1 MTARCSCLRLLA
13 AALAAAAVFA
23 AAEAAG
29 PVFWRVSTQAEFLAG
44 EVENLSVDPAGRLL
58 LGPRT
63 DLVHEAADPFAWAL
77 APAGGSLWLGTGGSG
92 RVVRVEA
99 DGRAAIVFEA
109 AASAVQA
116 LVDGGAGRLYAATSP
131 NGRVVA
137 LAPDGAAS
145 DLFTPSEPYI
155 WSLAVDAGGA
165 LLVGTGNPGRIYRVT
180 PAGEASLLYDTR
192 AAHVLALA
200 VDAEGRI
207 LAGTGSPGRV
217 LRIDPQ
223 GKAFVLLAADQDEI
237 TALRVASDGAVYAAA
252 AAGSRPAAP
261 PAAPPPTGR
270 EPVPTVSVTTE
281 VTAVVTTA
289 GAAPVTAAAE
299 TTPAVGAAAG
309 AVYRIAPDGVWD
321 VVWRSSEDTPYD
333 LAVDGPDGVLIGTG
347 GRGKVFRVSGSP
359 PRTVLLT
366 RAPAQQVTSFA
377 AGSDGDLY
385 YATANPARLY
395 RLSARLA
402 DEGLYLSDVRDAGTV
417 ATWGAIRWRARTP
430 GQSSVRLFTRSGNT
444 PTPGETWSD
453 WSDAYTGRDGT
464 PIASPKARY
473 LQWRAALRR
482 GDAPSP
488 RADASPRGAGVSLG
502 GAPSERA
509 NTPSGSADAPALLS
523 VTAAYLPRNLRPEVT
538 AVTVHPPGEA
548 FQETFG
554 SDPPLAGFDRGARD
568 GEGQGAAAPG
578 SAQSPTLGRKVF
590 RKGLRTFTWTARD
603 GNQDRLRFD
612 LVYRAEDADD
622 WQMLAE
628 GLAGT
633 IFTWDTSSVPDGT
646 YEVRIDAT
654 DALSNPPG
662 AALEG
667 SLASMPFDIDNAPP
681 EIVFG
686 PVRPEGGAAVVTF
699 TVTDTHSP
707 IRRVEY
713 AAGPGRWQ
721 IVHPVDG
728 VPDSREER
736 FEVAVPSEQARGLIV
751 RAADGMGNAMTVV
764 VP

>member
-1 MTARCSCLRLLA
+1 MTARSACRRLLA
-13 AALAAAAVFA
+13 AALAAVAVFA
-23 AAEAAG
+23 GAEAAG

-44 EVENLSVDPAGRLL
+44 EVENVSVDPAGRLL

-77 APAGGSLWLGTGGSG
+77 APIGGALWLGTGGSG

-99 DGRAAIVFEA
+99 DGRAATVFEG

-116 LVDGGAGRLYAATSP
+116 LVAGPAESVYAATSP
-131 NGRVVA
+131 NGRVVV

-145 DLFTPSEPYI
+145 DLFTPSEPYV
-155 WSLAVDAGGA
+155 WALAVDAGGA

-192 AAHVLALA
+192 ATHVLALA

-252 AAGSRPAAP
+252 AAGNRPAVP
-261 PAAPPPTGR
+261 PAAPPPAGR

-289 GAAPVTAAAE
+289 GAAPVTAAPE
-299 TTPAVGAAAG
+299 TTPAAGAAAG

-333 LAVDGPDGVLIGTG
+333 LAVDGPDGILIGTG

-359 PRTVLLT
+359 PRTVLVT

-377 AGSDGDLY
+377 AGPDGDVY

-395 RLSARLA
+395 RLSAELA
-402 DEGLYLSDVRDAGTV
+402 EEGRYLSDVRDAGTV

-430 GQSSVRLFTRSGNT
+430 GQSSVRLYTRSGNT

-453 WSDAYTGRDGT
+453 WSEAYTDRDGA

-482 GDAPSP
+482 
-488 RADASPRGAGVSLG
+488 ADA
-502 GAPSERA
+502 
-509 NTPSGSADAPALLS
+509 PSGSADAPQPGANAPALLS
-523 VTAAYLPRNLRPEVT
+523 VTTAYLPRNLRPEVT

-568 GEGQGAAAPG
+568 GEGQGGAAAG
-578 SAQSPTLGRKVF
+578 SAQSPTLGRRVF
-590 RKGLRTFTWTARD
+590 RKGLQTFTWTVRD

-612 LVYRAEDADD
+612 LGYRPEDAPD
-622 WQMLAE
+622 WRVLARD
-628 GLAGT
+628 LAGT
-633 IFTWDTSSVPDGT
+633 IFTWDTTSVPDGT
-646 YEVRIDAT
+646 YEVRVEAT

-662 AALEG
+662 GALTG
-667 SLASMPFDIDNAPP
+667 VLVSMPFDIDNTPP
-681 EIVFG
+681 EIVL
-686 PVRPEGGAAVVTF
+686 GASREEEPGATVVSF
-699 TVTDTHSP
+699 TVRDTHSP
-707 IRRVEY
+707 VRRVEY
-713 AAGPGRWQ
+713 GAGPGRWQ
-721 IVHPVDG
+721 VVHPVDG
-728 VPDSREER
+728 VPDSQQER
-736 FEVAVPSEQARGLIV
+736 FEVTVPSEQAPGLIV
-751 RAADGMGNAMTVV
+751 RATDGMGNATTVV
-764 VP
+764 AP

>member
-1 MTARCSCLRLLA
+1 MTARSACCRLLA
-13 AALAAAAVFA
+13 AAVAAAAVLA
-23 AAEAAG
+23 GAEAAG

-44 EVENLSVDPAGRLL
+44 EVENLSVDPAGRLV

-77 APAGGSLWLGTGGSG
+77 APVGGALWLGTGGRG

-99 DGRAAIVFEA
+99 DGRAATAFEA

-116 LVDGGAGRLYAATSP
+116 LAAGDAGRLYAATSP

-137 LAPDGAAS
+137 LAPDGTAT

-155 WSLAVDAGGA
+155 WALAVEAGGA

-180 PAGEASLLYDTR
+180 PDGEASLLYDTR
-192 AAHVLALA
+192 ATHVLALA
-200 VDAEGRI
+200 VDAQGRI

-223 GKAFVLLAADQDEI
+223 GKAFVLLAAEQDEV
-237 TALRVASDGAVYAAA
+237 TALRVAGDGAVYVAA
-252 AAGSRPAAP
+252 AAGNRPAAP

-289 GAAPVTAAAE
+289 GTAPVTASAE
-299 TTPAVGAAAG
+299 TTPAGGAAVG

-333 LAVDGPDGVLIGTG
+333 LAVDGPDAVLIGTG

-377 AGSDGDLY
+377 AGPDGDLY

-395 RLSARLA
+395 RLSAEPA
-402 DEGLYLSDVRDAGTV
+402 DEGRYLSDVRDAGTV

-430 GQSSVRLFTRSGNT
+430 GQSSVRLYTRSGNT

-453 WSDAYTGRDGT
+453 WSEAYTDRDGT
-464 PIASPKARY
+464 QVASPKARY

-482 GDAPSP
+482 GDAPQ
-488 RADASPRGAGVSLG
+488 RADAPLRRAD
-502 GAPSERA
+502 APLRR
-509 NTPSGSADAPALLS
+509 ADAPALLS
-523 VTAAYLPRNLRPEVT
+523 VTTAYLPRNLRPEVT

-554 SDPPLAGFDRGARD
+554 SDPPLAGLDRGARD
-568 GEGQGAAAPG
+568 GEGRGGAAPA
-578 SAQSPTLGRKVF
+578 AQSPTLGRKVF
-590 RKGLRTFTWTARD
+590 RKGLQTFTWTARD

-612 LVYRAEDADD
+612 LGYRPEDAPD
-622 WQMLAE
+622 WRVLAQD
-628 GLAGT
+628 LAGT
-633 IFTWDTSSVPDGT
+633 IFTWDTTAVPDGT
-646 YEVRIDAT
+646 YEVRVEAT

-662 AALEG
+662 GALTG
-667 SLASMPFDIDNAPP
+667 LLASMPFDIDNTPP
-681 EIVFG
+681 EIAIDAA
-686 PVRPEGGAAVVTF
+686 REEESGATLVTF
-699 TVTDTHSP
+699 TVRDTHSP
-707 IRRVEY
+707 VRRVEY
-713 AAGPGRWQ
+713 AASPGRWQ
-721 IVHPVDG
+721 VVHPVDG

-736 FEVAVPSEQARGLIV
+736 FEVTVPVEQARGLIV
-751 RAADGMGNAMTVV
+751 RAADGMGNATTVV
-764 VP
+764 AP

>member
-1 MTARCSCLRLLA
+1 MTARRPCLRLLA
-13 AALAAAAVFA
+13 AALAAAAVLA
-23 AAEAAG
+23 GAEAAG

-99 DGRAAIVFEA
+99 DGRAATVFEA

-116 LVDGGAGRLYAATSP
+116 LVDGGEGRLYAATSP

-155 WSLAVDAGGA
+155 WALAVDAGGA

-192 AAHVLALA
+192 ATHVLALA

-237 TALRVASDGAVYAAA
+237 TALRVAGDGAVYAAA
-252 AAGSRPAAP
+252 AAGNRPAAP
-261 PAAPPPTGR
+261 PAAPPPAGR

-281 VTAVVTTA
+281 VTAVVTTT
-289 GAAPVTAAAE
+289 GTAPVTAAAE
-299 TTPAVGAAAG
+299 ATPASGAAAG

-321 VVWRSSEDTPYD
+321 VVWRSSQDTPYD
-333 LAVDGPDGVLIGTG
+333 LAVQGPDAVLIGTG
-347 GRGKVFRVSGSP
+347 GRGKVFRVAGSP

-366 RAPAQQVTSFA
+366 RAPAQQVTSL
-377 AGSDGDLY
+377 AGGPGGNLY

-395 RLSARLA
+395 RLSPEPA
-402 DEGLYLSDVRDAGTV
+402 DEGRYLSGVRDAGTV

-453 WSDAYTGRDGT
+453 WSEAYTGSDGT

-473 LQWRAALRR
+473 LQWRASLRR
-482 GDAPSP
+482 SDATSG
-488 RADASPRGAGVSLG
+488 RANASPRGADG
-502 GAPSERA
+502 PSERA
-509 NTPSGSADAPALLS
+509 NAPSGRADAPALLS
-523 VTAAYLPRNLRPEVT
+523 VTTAYLPRNLRPEVT

-548 FQETFG
+548 FQETLG

-568 GEGQGAAAPG
+568 REGPGGATAAN
-578 SAQSPTLGRKVF
+578 AQSPTLGRKVV
-590 RKGLRTFTWTARD
+590 RRGLQTFTWTARD

-612 LVYRAEDADD
+612 LRYRAEDADD
-622 WQMLAE
+622 WLALAE
-628 GLAGT
+628 DLAGT
-633 IFTWDTSSVPDGT
+633 IFTWDTTSVPDGT
-646 YEVRIDAT
+646 YEVRVEAT

-662 AALEG
+662 GALTG
-667 SLASMPFDIDNAPP
+667 SLASMPFDIDNTPP
-681 EIVFG
+681 EIVLG
-686 PVRPEGGAAVVTF
+686 PVRPEGGATVVTF

-707 IRRVEY
+707 VRRVEY

-721 IVHPVDG
+721 VVHPVDG

-736 FEVAVPSEQARGLIV
+736 FEVTVPSDRARGLIV
-751 RAADGMGNAMTVV
+751 RAADGMGNTTAVV
-764 VP
+764 AP

>member
-1 MTARCSCLRLLA
+1 MTARRPRLRLLA
-13 AALAAAAVFA
+13 AALAVAAALG
-23 AAEAAG
+23 AAEAAA

-58 LGPRT
+58 LGPRNE
-63 DLVHEAADPFAWAL
+63 LVHEAADPFAWTL
-77 APAGGSLWLGTGGSG
+77 ASAGGALWLGTGGSG

-99 DGRAAIVFEA
+99 GGRAATVFEA
-109 AASAVQA
+109 AATAVQA
-116 LVDGGAGRLYAATSP
+116 LAASAQGRVYAATSP

-145 DLFTPSEPYI
+145 DVFTPSEPYI
-155 WSLAVDAGGA
+155 WALAVDAGGE

-180 PAGEASLLYDTR
+180 PAGEARLLYDTR
-192 AAHVLALA
+192 AMHVLSLA
-200 VDAEGRI
+200 VDAEGRV

-217 LRIDPQ
+217 LRIEPE
-223 GKAFVLLAADQDEI
+223 GKAFVLLAADYDEI

-252 AAGSRPAAP
+252 AAGSRPATPP
-261 PAAPPPTGR
+261 PAAPPAGR

-289 GAAPVTAAAE
+289 GTAPVTAAAQA
-299 TTPAVGAAAG
+299 TPASGAAAG

-321 VVWRSSEDTPYD
+321 VVWRSSEDTAYGV
-333 LAVDGPDGVLIGTG
+333 AVDGSDGILIGTG
-347 GRGKVFRVSGSP
+347 GRGKVFRVTGSP

-377 AGSDGDLY
+377 AGTDGDLY
-385 YATANPARLY
+385 YTTANPARLY
-395 RLSARLA
+395 RLSTELA
-402 DEGLYLSDVRDAGTV
+402 DEGRYQSDVRDAGTV

-430 GQSSVRLFTRSGNT
+430 GESSVRLFTRSGNT
-444 PTPGETWSD
+444 PTPGETWSE
-453 WSDAYTGRDGT
+453 WSEAYTDRDGT
-464 PIASPKARY
+464 QVASPKARY
-473 LQWRAALRR
+473 LQWKAELRR
-482 GDAPSP
+482 GNAPRPGADAPSR
-488 RADASPRGAGVSLG
+488 RAG
-502 GAPSERA
+502 
-509 NTPSGSADAPALLS
+509 APALLS
-523 VTAAYLPRNLRPEVT
+523 VTTAYLPRNLRPEVA

-568 GEGQGAAAPG
+568 AQGQGAAAAG
-578 SAQSPTLGRKVF
+578 NAQSPTLGRKVF

-612 LVYRAEDADD
+612 LRYRPEDAPD
-622 WQMLAE
+622 WQVLAQD
-628 GLAGT
+628 LAGT
-633 IFTWDTSSVPDGT
+633 IFTWDTTSVPDGT
-646 YEVRIDAT
+646 YEVRVEAT

-662 AALEG
+662 AALAG
-667 SLASMPFDIDNAPP
+667 SLASMPFDIDNTPP
-681 EIVFG
+681 EIALG
-686 PVRPEGGAAVVTF
+686 PARPEGGAAVVTF

-721 IVHPVDG
+721 VVHPMDG

-736 FEVAVPSEQARGLIV
+736 FEVTVPFEQARGLIV
-751 RAADGMGNAMTVV
+751 RATDGMGNATTVV
-764 VP
+764 AP

>member
-1 MTARCSCLRLLA
+1 MTARSACCRLLA
-13 AALAAAAVFA
+13 ATAAAVAVLA

-44 EVENLSVDPAGRLL
+44 EVENLSVDPAGRLV

-77 APAGGSLWLGTGGSG
+77 APAGGALWLGTGGRG

-99 DGRAAIVFEA
+99 DGRAATVFEA

-116 LVDGGAGRLYAATSP
+116 LAAGDAGRLYAATSP

-137 LAPDGAAS
+137 LAPDGTAT

-155 WSLAVDAGGA
+155 WALAVEAGGA

-192 AAHVLALA
+192 ATHVLALA
-200 VDAEGRI
+200 VDAQGRI

-223 GKAFVLLAADQDEI
+223 GKAFVLLAAEQDEV
-237 TALRVASDGAVYAAA
+237 TALRVAGDGAVYVAA
-252 AAGSRPAAP
+252 AAGNRPAAP
-261 PAAPPPTGR
+261 PAGPPPTGR

-289 GAAPVTAAAE
+289 GTAPVTASAE
-299 TTPAVGAAAG
+299 TTPTSGAAAG

-333 LAVDGPDGVLIGTG
+333 VAVDGPDSLLIGTG

-359 PRTVLLT
+359 PRIVLLT
-366 RAPAQQVTSFA
+366 RATAQQVTSFA
-377 AGSDGDLY
+377 AGPDGDLY

-395 RLSARLA
+395 RLSAEPA
-402 DEGLYLSDVRDAGTV
+402 VEGRYLSDVRDAGTV

-453 WSDAYTGRDGT
+453 WSEAYTDRNGT
-464 PIASPKARY
+464 SIASPKARY

-482 GDAPSP
+482 GDAPQP
-488 RADASPRGAGVSLG
+488 GANAPLGRADTRPRGL
-502 GAPSERA
+502 
-509 NTPSGSADAPALLS
+509 DAPALLS
-523 VTAAYLPRNLRPEVT
+523 VTTAYLPRNLRPEVT

-554 SDPPLAGFDRGARD
+554 SDPPLAGLDRGARD
-568 GEGQGAAAPG
+568 GEGQGAAAPT
-578 SAQSPTLGRKVF
+578 AQSPTLGRRVF
-590 RKGLRTFTWTARD
+590 RRGLQTFTWTARD
-603 GNQDRLRFD
+603 GNEDRLRFD
-612 LVYRAEDADD
+612 LVYRPEDDAD
-622 WQMLAE
+622 WRVLAQD
-628 GLAGT
+628 LAGT
-633 IFTWDTSSVPDGT
+633 IFTWDTTSVPDGT
-646 YEVRIDAT
+646 YEVRVGAT

-662 AALEG
+662 AALAG
-667 SLASMPFDIDNAPP
+667 SLVSMPFDIDNTPP
-681 EIVFG
+681 EIALG
-686 PVRPEGGAAVVTF
+686 PAREEEPDATLVTF

-721 IVHPVDG
+721 VVHPVDG

-736 FEVAVPSEQARGLIV
+736 FEVTVPVEQARGLIV
-751 RAADGMGNAMTVV
+751 RAADGMGNSTTVV
-764 VP
+764 AP